1 MVKGCN
7 GCLRTISRTLRL
19 PFRIFQLCTQK
30 LYRKWQSSQRRS
42 NTVYSEVPHQ
52 SPTMMNDNEDDSSN
66 AMTVA
71 FVDTSNNHRK
81 VKRKNAVDDFAAS
94 PRNEYHPMNAFPSS
108 TSSFFSSSPF
118 QFPIGGRVVIQDLA
132 RQTELNHHLGVVE
145 EYLEQE
151 VRFKIR
157 PLGRRGRR
165 ATRAKFVS
173 IRPMNLRLAPPSAFV
188 ARIKSYRGTTVTLPL
203 TCRVELDN
211 ENRLAVRLMYSDFLG
226 TARSAIQEIE
236 GDEQYPEY
244 NNTASS
250 SSSAEETA
258 FGVVT
263 TSIVDEDLRG
273 QSLGGDEVLILYDK
287 PAIRDL
293 YDAMVDYELV
303 QELEMTVEAGLHG
316 SFPLCRLCFPYQVE
330 QS

>member
-1 MVKGCN
+1 
-7 GCLRTISRTLRL
+7 
-19 PFRIFQLCTQK
+19 
-30 LYRKWQSSQRRS
+30 
-42 NTVYSEVPHQ
+42 
-52 SPTMMNDNEDDSSN
+52 MMNDDEEDSSN

-81 VKRKNAVDDFAAS
+81 VKRKNTVDDFAAS
-94 PRNEYHPMNAFPSS
+94 PRNEYHPMNAAVTSS

-173 IRPMNLRLAPPSAFV
+173 IRPINLRVAPPSAFV

-226 TARSAIQEIE
+226 TARTAIQEIE

-244 NNTASS
+244 NTVSS
-250 SSSAEETA
+250 SSSVEETA

-263 TSIVDEDLRG
+263 TSFVDEDLRG

>member
-1 MVKGCN
+1 MAIIAGAVSNVAASKQYNKVKYLN
-7 GCLRTISRTLRL
+7 
-19 PFRIFQLCTQK
+19 
-30 LYRKWQSSQRRS
+30 
-42 NTVYSEVPHQ
+42 Q
-52 SPTMMNDNEDDSSN
+52 SPTMTNDDEEDTSANTN

-71 FVDTSNNHRK
+71 YVDTSSNYRK
-81 VKRKNAVDDFAAS
+81 VKRKTNVDDFAT
-94 PRNEYHPMNAFPSS
+94 PRDEYQLSHPPMGAVPSS
-108 TSSFFSSSPF
+108 TSFFSSPF

-145 EYLEQE
+145 EFLEQE

-157 PLGRRGRR
+157 PLGRRGRT

-173 IRPMNLRLAPPSAFV
+173 IRPVNLRLAPQSAFL
-188 ARIKSYRGTTVTLPL
+188 ARIKSYRGKTVTLPL

-226 TARSAIQEIE
+226 TARTAIQEIE
-236 GDEQYPEY
+236 GDEHQEY
-244 NNTASS
+244 NTP
-250 SSSAEETA
+250 AEETA

-263 TSIVDEDLRG
+263 TSFVDEDLRG
-273 QSLGGDEVLILYDK
+273 QSLGGDEVLIMYDK

-316 SFPLCRLCFPYQVE
+316 SVPLCRLCFPYQVE